1 MVSLPLTVDPGTSA
15 GMQRSL
21 AATKK
26 PRGVLNGSVLSCDC
40 FSVIYIYMC
49 IYICIY
55 IYIHTLTKKTLRLR
69 DPGYSD

>member
-40 FSVIYIYMC
+40 FSVIYIYVY
-49 IYICIY
+49 IYVY